1 MNIWTELYRPR
12 QVEDYVFQN
21 PEQKEQVNKWISQG
35 KIPHLLFSG
44 SPGTG
49 KTTLAKLLIHKLG
62 VQDHD
67 ILEINASRERGI
79 DTIRNTI
86 VKFSSTMPFGD
97 FKVILMDEADYLTPD
112 AQASMRGVMEEYAE
126 TARFILT
133 CNYPNKIIP
142 ALHSRC
148 QGFHINNL
156 DQTEFTARVATI
168 LMQENVEFELDI
180 LDTFVKATYPDLR
193 KCLNLVQQS
202 VTNNT
207 LLPPSTTNAST
218 QDYKLAAVE
227 LMKSKKTRE
236 ARKLICS
243 QIRADEIDDFFRWCY
258 SNLELFSKTETGQ
271 DKAII
276 IIKNAL
282 VGHALMS
289 DTEISVAAMLA
300 ELSQIGE

>member
-1 MNIWTELYRPR
+1 M
-12 QVEDYVFQN
+12 
-21 PEQKEQVNKWISQG
+21 
-35 KIPHLLFSG
+35 
-44 SPGTG
+44 
-49 KTTLAKLLIHKLG
+49 IHKLG

-227 LMKSKKTRE
+227 LMKNNKTRE

>member
-1 MNIWTELYRPR
+1 
-12 QVEDYVFQN
+12 VDDYVFQN
-21 PEQKEQVNKWISQG
+21 PEQKDQVLKWIAEG

-49 KTTLAKLLIHKLG
+49 KTTLARLLIHKLG
-62 VQDHD
+62 IQDHD
-67 ILEINASRERGI
+67 LLEINASRERGI

-148 QGFHINNL
+148 QGFHINSL

-168 LMQENVEFELDI
+168 LMTESIEFDLDV

-202 VTNNT
+202 IAQNKLHEPSSNNSNT
-207 LLPPSTTNAST
+207 H
-218 QDYKLAAVE
+218 DYRLDAVE
-227 LMKSKKTRE
+227 LLKQGKTRE

-243 QIRADEIDDFFRWCY
+243 QVRQDEVDEFFRWCY
-258 SNLELFSKTETGQ
+258 NNLDLFSKTELGQ

-276 IIKNAL
+276 IIRNAL
-282 VGHALMS
+282 FSNSQMA
-289 DTEISVAAMLA
+289 DAEINIAAMLA

>member
-1 MNIWTELYRPR
+1 MNIWTEKYRPR
-12 QVEDYVFQN
+12 EVDDYVFQN
-21 PEQKEQVNKWISQG
+21 PEQKDQVLKWIAEG

-49 KTTLAKLLIHKLG
+49 KTTLARLLIHKLG
-62 VQDHD
+62 IQDHD
-67 ILEINASRERGI
+67 LLEINASRERGI

-148 QGFHINNL
+148 QGFHINSL

-168 LMQENVEFELDI
+168 LMTESIEFDLDV

-202 VTNNT
+202 IAQNKLHEPSSNNSNT
-207 LLPPSTTNAST
+207 H
-218 QDYKLAAVE
+218 DYRLDAVE
-227 LMKSKKTRE
+227 LLKQGKTRE

-243 QIRADEIDDFFRWCY
+243 QVRQDEVDEFFRWCY
-258 SNLELFSKTETGQ
+258 NNLDLFSKTELGQ

-276 IIKNAL
+276 IIRNAL
-282 VGHALMS
+282 FSNSQMA
-289 DTEISVAAMLA
+289 DAEINIAAMLA